1 MRSNSPQLDRWLKDL
16 GTALRMRMEPVL
28 KEPLPDA
35 MAGLVLRLRLHA
47 ENSTRPSMRKTD

>member
-1 MRSNSPQLDRWLKDL
+1 MRSNNLQLDQWLKDL

-35 MAGLVLRLRLHA
+35 MVRLVLRLNLYA
-47 ENSTRPSMRKTD
+47 